1 MSEKRIWE
9 LLTRQ
14 FNKEISEAELK
25 ELQTLIQN
33 SGDGNL
39 SSELLSKI
47 HLLTFKPDP
56 EDESTKKRSLDAI
69 RKAIGSQSRTEEPA
83 HRHDADPA
91 HRHDADP
98 AHRRDAE
105 PTRSTSFL
113 LYAAAACAIVLI
125 TGWLLFK
132 GSSARSPAQFETI
145 VTRTGS
151 KTLINLPD
159 SSTVLL
165 NSASKFGYNKSF
177 GIDGREMDLAGEAYF
192 DIRRNAGTPLVIHAG
207 NVIIR
212 VLGTAFN
219 VRANPEDSYVEATLI
234 KGIIEVSLRTD
245 PERKILLRPNE
256 KIVIRKN
263 EPSEKTMDPIRKNNN
278 EMITVTKVEPDP
290 SDSSYVETVWTRDKM
305 IFHKEAFTSL
315 AKKMERWYNV
325 KIILSDAGLNNM
337 EFTGSLE
344 KESLHEALGA
354 LQHLAR
360 FNYKIEGKTVTVTE
374 KY

>member
-39 SSELLSKI
+39 SSELQSKI
-47 HLLTFKPDP
+47 NLMTFKPDP
-56 EDESTKKRSLDAI
+56 EDESSKKRSLDAI
-69 RKAIGSQSRTEEPA
+69 RKAIGSQSRPE
-83 HRHDADPA
+83 DADPA
-91 HRHDADP
+91 RRRNTEP
-98 AHRRDAE
+98 ALRYEASQKRK
-105 PTRSTSFL
+105 TSFL
-113 LYAAAACAIVLI
+113 LYAAAACALIFI
-125 TGWLLFK
+125 TGYFLLK
-132 GSSARSPAQFETI
+132 GTSGKPPAQFETI
-145 VTRTGS
+145 VTRAGS

-165 NSASKFGYNKSF
+165 NSASRFGYNKTF

-192 DIRRNAGTPLVIHAG
+192 DIRKNAGTPLVIHAG

-234 KGIIEVSLRTD
+234 RGVIEVSLRTD

-256 KIVIRKN
+256 KILIRKSEN
-263 EPSEKTMDPIRKNNN
+263 LPSDKTDPLRKKNN
-278 EMITVTKVEPDP
+278 EMIAVTKVEPDP
-290 SDSSYVETVWTRDKM
+290 DDSSYVETVWTRDKM

-325 KIILSDAGLNNM
+325 RIILSDAGLNNM

>member
-47 HLLTFKPDP
+47 HGMTFKPDP
-56 EDESTKKRSLDAI
+56 EDESAKKRSLDAI
-69 RKAIGSQSRTEEPA
+69 RKAIGSQNRPEE
-83 HRHDADPA
+83 ADPA
-91 HRHDADP
+91 RRYDATP
-98 AHRRDAE
+98 KRKI
-105 PTRSTSFL
+105 SFL
-113 LYAAAACAIVLI
+113 LYAAAACAIVFI

-132 GSSARSPAQFETI
+132 GGSARSPAQFETI
-145 VTRTGS
+145 VTRAGS

-165 NSASKFGYNKSF
+165 NSASRFGYNKTF
-177 GIDGREMDLAGEAYF
+177 GIDGREMDLAGEAFF
-192 DIRRNAGTPLVIHAG
+192 DIRKNAGTPLIIHAG

-234 KGIIEVSLRTD
+234 RGVIEVSLRTD

-263 EPSEKTMDPIRKNNN
+263 ENSPQDKLTDPLLKNNN

-290 SDSSYVETVWTRDKM
+290 SDSSYVETVWTKDKM

-325 KIILSDAGLNNM
+325 RIILSDAGLNDM

-344 KESLHEALGA
+344 KESLHEALNA